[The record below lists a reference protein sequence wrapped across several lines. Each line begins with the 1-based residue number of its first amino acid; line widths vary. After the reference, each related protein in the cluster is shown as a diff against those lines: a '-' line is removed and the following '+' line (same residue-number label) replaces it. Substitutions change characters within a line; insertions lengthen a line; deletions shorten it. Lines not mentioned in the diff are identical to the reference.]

1 VSSSLNALIVEDL
14 DFWQDALSETL
25 TDAGYHVW
33 VTASRDGALDAL
45 IQNKF
50 HLAIIDPVLDD
61 TNRRNRDGLRVL
73 QHILDEQ
80 PDVGVV
86 VVTSSDPNYIR
97 REVGELSPNTPL
109 LWKDEWD
116 DDRFLAVVRDL
127 LGVKRGEEL

>member
-1 VSSSLNALIVEDL
+1 VSSSINALIVEDL
-14 DFWQDALSETL
+14 DFWQDALSEAL
-25 TDAGYHVW
+25 ADAGYHVW
-33 VTASRDGALDAL
+33 VTASRAGALDAL
-45 IQNKF
+45 TQNKF
-50 HLAIIDPVLDD
+50 HLAVIDPVLDD
-61 TNRRNRDGLRVL
+61 TNRRNRDGLHVL

-97 REVGELSPNTPL
+97 REVSELSPNTPL

-127 LGVKRGEEL
+127 LGVKRREEL